1 MVTRKD
7 GTQPRPSWGDRPKP
21 QDSTEPTYTRPKRKA
36 DWFGGLLLLAQF
48 LSAAFTI
55 WLIWQSVEVYVQ
67 VGSAIASHT
76 LTTTLPKWLDW
87 FIAHTWFI
95 GAIVKWF
102 LDGGVALVSIAAMLA
117 LYIIL
122 QIGEVAPLLLENSP
136 RTLRRLIGSIASH
149 NRMPIGAK
157 DHRTVQF
164 LKEKHN
170 AIPTAWVDSIYTAK
184 WICYGVDFLICLLAC
199 PPIRGG
205 WDRLQIVMAAPTMS
219 DFDFVNA
226 AKIAITLFAVE
237 VGFFVYLWIKRG
249 RTILNTPE
257 PNAEQANE
265 A

>member
-7 GTQPRPSWGDRPKP
+7 VTQTRNRWGQSDKP
-21 QDSTEPTYTRPKRKA
+21 QAGTEPTYTRPRPKT

-48 LSAAFTI
+48 LAAAFTI

-67 VGSAIASHT
+67 IGAALADHT
-76 LTTTLPKWLDW
+76 LATSLPQWMNW
-87 FIAHTWFI
+87 FMAHTWLL

-117 LYIIL
+117 LYVLL

-136 RTLRRLIGSIASH
+136 RTLRRLIGSITSH
-149 NRMPIGAK
+149 TRLPIHPQ
-157 DHRTVQF
+157 DHATVAF
-164 LKEKHN
+164 LKERHN
-170 AIPTAWVDSIYTAK
+170 AIPTQWVDSIYTAK
-184 WICYGVDFLICLLAC
+184 WVCYGVDFLICLLAC

-205 WDRLQIVMAAPTMS
+205 WSRLRLVMAAPTLG

-237 VGFFVYLWIKRG
+237 LGFFVYLWIKRG

-257 PNAEQANE
+257 SEQPTE